1 MNTKMKEY
9 WWDVEEALE
18 DARLI
23 AFDGCHKI
31 YIAMDETEAEWF
43 RKNYNPE
50 VCGTSRT
57 FEGNEWQ
64 MLEKLREWWSESCS
78 LKFIHAV
85 VHNEEDPNAGFTNLI
100 PQGAEEVHEEED
112 EDEDMYV

>member
-1 MNTKMKEY
+1 MKTEMKEY

-18 DARLI
+18 NAHLI

-31 YIAMDETEAEWF
+31 YIAMDEIEAEWF
-43 RKNYNPE
+43 RKNYSPE
-50 VCGTSRT
+50 VCETSRT
-57 FEGNEWQ
+57 YKGTEWQ
-64 MLEKLREWWSESCS
+64 MLAVLREWWDKSCS

-85 VHNEEDPNAGFTNLI
+85 EHNEEDPNAGYTNLI
-100 PQGAEEVHEEED
+100 PQGADYESEDED

>member
-1 MNTKMKEY
+1 MNNKMKEY
-9 WWDVEEALE
+9 WWDVEEAL
-18 DARLI
+18 DNARLI

-43 RKNYNPE
+43 RNNYNPE
-50 VCGTSRT
+50 VCETSRT

-64 MLEKLREWWSESCS
+64 MLAKLLEWWSESCS

-85 VHNEEDPNAGFTNLI
+85 VHNEEDPNAGYTNLI
-100 PQGAEEVHEEED
+100 PQGAEEVHEDED